1 MYDIIL
7 ELHVMEHIHVQVYMS
22 KVIITYMYMYMYKV
36 HVTSSKEVKS
46 HTAADTGQSL
56 KGQERVQALLL

>member
-1 MYDIIL
+1 
-7 ELHVMEHIHVQVYMS
+7 MEHIHVQVYMS
-22 KVIITYMYMYMYKV
+22 KVITTYMYMYMYKV